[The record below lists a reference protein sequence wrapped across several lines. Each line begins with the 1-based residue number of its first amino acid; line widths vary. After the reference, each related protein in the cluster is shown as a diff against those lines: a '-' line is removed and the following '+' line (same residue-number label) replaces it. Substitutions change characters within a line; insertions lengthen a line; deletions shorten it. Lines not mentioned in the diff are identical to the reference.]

1 MSLHLTAPKGLFVGI
16 LLIRCYVSLFYY
28 CYSIFNVCGDMS
40 QLVLNHHTRI
50 SPFTKNLSWE
60 LKTNSSINIKTY
72 LEQKKKKKKQ
82 NKSNKTLVNV
92 SQQEKKINR

>member
-1 MSLHLTAPKGLFVGI
+1 
-16 LLIRCYVSLFYY
+16 
-28 CYSIFNVCGDMS
+28 MS

-72 LEQKKKKKKQ
+72 LEQKKKKKSKTKATKHWLMFLSRKK
-82 NKSNKTLVNV
+82 KSID
-92 SQQEKKINR
+92 EF